1 MHRKLLK
8 QQDELH
14 TDAAEEEEEEEE
26 SLHSAA
32 MSFILKAD
40 ILATSVN
47 VFKLISHYCLAYR
60 RPQRRKQRCGQKQLK
75 INGVWTEVPQRKR

>member
-8 QQDELH
+8 QQNEVH
-14 TDAAEEEEEEEE
+14 TDAAEEEE